1 MLITDELT
9 NKVCF
14 SQRITWYNC
23 WKDIENAL
31 TENGIAYA
39 LLPNTNDIWV
49 RDFMP
54 VQTDTDR
61 FVGYSYNPDYLIKDP
76 HLRTNDATKCYDFNK
91 SVYQYLD
98 LKIDGGNVIKCD
110 DKVIMTEKV
119 FEENSSL
126 SEDTVIGLI
135 KDALHVKDV
144 VIIPWDREEDYG
156 HADGMVRYVSPGH
169 VLINQYADIDMPLR
183 TRVISA
189 LTPYFSNIS
198 ELCYGKNSRADSWA
212 HLNFLR
218 IRNIIFVPTLNI
230 PSDGMAVEQ
239 LGNIYKDCK
248 IIPVLADDIVRREG
262 ALNCISWNIR
272 E

>member
-9 NKVCF
+9 NKVYF
-14 SQRITWYNC
+14 SQRIKWYKC
-23 WKDIENAL
+23 WGDIENAL
-31 TENGIAYA
+31 TDNDISYA
-39 LLPNTNDIWV
+39 LLPDTKDIWV

-54 VQTDTDR
+54 VQTDKNR
-61 FVGYSYNPDYLIKDP
+61 FVGYCYKPDYLEKYP
-76 HLRTNDATKCYDFNK
+76 NLRTDDATRCYDFNK
-91 SVYQYLD
+91 AEYVYLN
-98 LKIDGGNVIKCD
+98 LKIDGGNIIKCD
-110 DKVIMTEKV
+110 DKVIMTDKV
-119 FEENSSL
+119 FRENEPL
-126 SEDTVIGLI
+126 TKDAVTELI
-135 KDALHVKDV
+135 KTALCVKDIV
-144 VIIPWDREEDYG
+144 FIPWDEYEEYG

-183 TRVISA
+183 TRIISA

-198 ELCYGKNSRADSWA
+198 ELYYGKNSRADSWA

-248 IIPVLADDIVRREG
+248 IIPVLADGIVRREG